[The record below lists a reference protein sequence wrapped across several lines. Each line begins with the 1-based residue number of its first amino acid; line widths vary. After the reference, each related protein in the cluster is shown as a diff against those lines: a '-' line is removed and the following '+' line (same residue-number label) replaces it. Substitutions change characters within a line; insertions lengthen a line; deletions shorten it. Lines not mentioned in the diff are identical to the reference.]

1 MNETST
7 FLLALKD
14 LAPATVAVVGIA
26 VVCFYLL
33 QTLKTFAE
41 RHLAFMDR
49 YIEVLDRHT
58 GAITKITEK
67 MQQQNTTID
76 KHTEVIKYVEKTLN
90 NHKPCLSD
98 AQKRASH
105 S

>member
-49 YIEVLDRHT
+49 YIEVLDRLT

-67 MQQQNTTID
+67 MQLHNTTID
-76 KHTEVIKYVEKTLN
+76 RHTESIKSVEKTIN
-90 NHKPCLSD
+90 SHKPCLTN